1 LCVADEICNHRTRQ
15 WACLGARS
23 VCAFVF
29 HSCSSPLSG
38 SNAHSLRTLPLALT
52 EAPGLLPAGLLVIL
66 PMSAVELLEE
76 GSVPHVRLQVLGP
89 PGSEDY
95 NGSAGPATE
104 KPLVDDAP
112 ASMVWLSSKV
122 PCVAGD
128 RLGAQSSSTTQRSGD
143 LAVAL
148 TTPTEGA
155 ACPAAAELTSQSD
168 FEAEEEEEEDDELA
182 EVQDSF
188 VLTTA
193 QSLVARRTQPIASG
207 ANLQE
212 LTLEAERMVE
222 AAFGQLEPEF
232 ATSAIRAGVFDYLR
246 ENGCM
251 TPRALRVSFQLATN
265 ERYMRKSLVRAGA
278 PDKLACA
285 LKRILNQ

>member
-1 LCVADEICNHRTRQ
+1 
-15 WACLGARS
+15 
-23 VCAFVF
+23 
-29 HSCSSPLSG
+29 
-38 SNAHSLRTLPLALT
+38 
-52 EAPGLLPAGLLVIL
+52 
-66 PMSAVELLEE
+66 MSAVELLEE
-76 GSVPHVRLQVLGP
+76 GSVPHVRLQVHGP

-112 ASMVWLSSKV
+112 ASMVCLSSKV

-285 LKRILNQ
+285 LKRVLNQ